1 MVIHNTLLVVIFL
14 LSKCDTYGRFAEQL
28 TTKMKK
34 QILSFIA
41 FAAGITA
48 AYAQCG
54 TADTKVWD
62 GGGSNVSF
70 FTPENWVGDV
80 APDCN
85 DNVVFGGSGNKR
97 CEIPSSFITTG
108 DITVNSNYGGSI
120 IVRGRGTNFNAND
133 LVLSRGTFTFQ
144 SGVGNASFNRV
155 TVGEQCMLA
164 FGGNDSVNIR
174 GLMTLNVAG
183 YVGFKGGSVAVLN
196 SITQHGFSQIKLPE
210 DGIARIRGDIE
221 KARMSTFDARFT
233 TVQITGSAEQ
243 LFHLSTGTGTN
254 GTRGT
259 LTLRD
264 LILNK
269 TNSSDPTRDNFYG
282 LDGTDT
288 IIVLNKLTL
297 LDGDFNSGGHVKILD
312 TLNFVGVGA
321 QGHTANFIMAGT
333 KQTDVICNDGTATPS
348 GNWTLTIDLHNSNDT
363 TKIWKGKASSIN
375 LGSGAVNVVRGRFFS
390 SDDVDMTINKNITV
404 ASNGQLIAPA
414 GKRLTLGGSWNMAN
428 RNAFRANNGE
438 VYINGATNNG
448 WNHNNNR
455 ITFNKLTLAATG
467 TQSWSTSANDT
478 LWVLGELKLAGA
490 AVSACHIVFM
500 ENVTSDTNAVNP
512 SADDF
517 IAAGSTK
524 QIITLA
530 KPNQM
535 NRLMI
540 NKPSQDVE
548 LGSDFTIE
556 RLTMKKG
563 HILVNGK
570 KFTINASNGIIGGLA
585 SSYIKGAVHLV
596 TTSSLGGSRMIFPVG
611 SSTKYRPF
619 ILHTSS
625 GTNTWEIE
633 FKDTDPTTLGTTLN
647 GTLTGITTDGY
658 WVANRTAGG
667 GTVLS
672 TAAYFEV
679 ADAGKGTWLNANL
692 RVLKYDGTSA
702 WDNLGGRYMTN
713 SVLSTVNTERANQNF
728 IVTLGEDNT
737 PSQPNMFVHGE
748 TVSGNEINTA
758 GTSKANGLN
767 ASNPIQFGVYPNPA
781 AETLHIA
788 LSGTQKGSITLTD
801 MSGKV
806 LGVYTADTR
815 SINMQSFAP
824 GVYFATFSNGSQ
836 NITHR
841 VIHN

>member
-1 MVIHNTLLVVIFL
+1 
-14 LSKCDTYGRFAEQL
+14 
-28 TTKMKK
+28 MKK
-34 QILSFIA
+34 QILSIIA

-85 DNVVFGGSGNKR
+85 DNIVFGGSGNKR
-97 CEIPSSFITTG
+97 CEIPASFLTTG
-108 DITVNSNYGGSI
+108 DITVNANYGGSI
-120 IVRGRGTNFNAND
+120 IVRGSGTNFNAND

-174 GLMTLNVAG
+174 GLMTLNIAG
-183 YVGFKGGSVAVLN
+183 YVGFKGGSIAQLN
-196 SITQHGFSQIKLPE
+196 SITQQGFSQIKFPE
-210 DGIARIRGDIE
+210 DGIARIRGDIQ
-221 KARMSTFDARFT
+221 KARMSTFDARFS
-233 TVQITGSAEQ
+233 TVQITGTAEQ

-259 LTLRD
+259 VAIRD
-264 LILNK
+264 LVLNK

-288 IIVLNKLTL
+288 IIVLKKLTL
-297 LDGDFNSGGHVKILD
+297 LDGDFVSGGHVKILD
-312 TLNFVGVGA
+312 TLDFVGVGA
-321 QGHTANFIMAGT
+321 QGHTANFIMAGS
-333 KQTDVICNDGTATPS
+333 KKTDVICNNGTNGTS
-348 GNWTLTIDLHNSNDT
+348 GNWTLTIDLNNSTDT
-363 TKIWKGKASSIN
+363 TKIWKGTASTIN

-404 ASNGQLIAPA
+404 SSNGQLIAPA
-414 GKRLTLGGSWNMAN
+414 AKRLTLGGSWNMAN

-438 VYINGATNNG
+438 VYINGATNNA

-500 ENVTSDTNAVNP
+500 ENVTADTNAVNP

-524 QIITLA
+524 QTITLA

-556 RLTMKKG
+556 RLTLKKG

-570 KFTINASNGIIGGLA
+570 KLTINASNGITGGLA
-585 SSYIKGAVHLV
+585 TSYIKGAVHLV

-625 GTNTWEIE
+625 ATNTWEIE
-633 FKDTDPTTLGTTLN
+633 FKDSDPSNLGSTLN
-647 GTLTGITTDGY
+647 SPLTGITTDGY

-667 GTVLS
+667 GTILS

-679 ADAGKGTWLNANL
+679 SDAGKGTWTNSHL

-702 WDNLGGRYMTN
+702 WDNLGGTYMSN
-713 SVLSTVNTERANQNF
+713 SVMSSVNTQRSNQNF
-728 IVTLGEDNT
+728 IVTLGESN
-737 PSQPNMFVHGE
+737 PPPQPNVLVIGE
-748 TVSGNEINTA
+748 TISGNEILTA
-758 GTSKANGLN
+758 GNAQGKSLN
-767 ASNPIQFGVYPNPA
+767 ANSSVQFGVYPNPVG
-781 AETLHIA
+781 ETLHLSI
-788 LSGTQKGSITLTD
+788 SGTNKGSITLTD
-801 MSGKV
+801 MSGKI
-806 LGVYTADTR
+806 LGVFSADTR
-815 SINMQSFAP
+815 SISMQPFAP